1 MRLAF
6 PLAAL
11 IVVGTAGAAAAAPT
25 QGDAAA
31 GEALF
36 VGRTQMRNRGPSCAS
51 CHNAAGLP
59 FPYGGSM
66 GPDLTDEYSKL
77 GPDGLRYALA
87 TLYFP
92 AMTALFI
99 HHPLAPEEQADLAAF
114 FRSIDHRRPIATA
127 LGPLVIASVAGLAA
141 LLLLTGLYGRN
152 RVRSVRRALLAR
164 VARERQR

>member
-11 IVVGTAGAAAAAPT
+11 LVVGAAHVALAAPAD
-25 QGDAAA
+25 GDAAA

-36 VGRTQMRNRGPSCAS
+36 VGRARTHNGGPSCAS
-51 CHNAAGLP
+51 CHDAAGLP
-59 FPYGGSM
+59 FPYGGNM

-92 AMTALFI
+92 AMNALFL
-99 HHPLAPEEQADLAAF
+99 HHPLTPAEQADLGAF
-114 FRSIDHRRPIATA
+114 FRSVADRRPIATA
-127 LGPLVIASVAGLAA
+127 FAPLLIAGFAGLVA
-141 LLLLTGLYGRN
+141 LVVLTGLFGRG
-152 RVRSVRRALLAR
+152 RIRSVRRALLAR
-164 VARERQR
+164 VAQERQR